1 MLEDSE
7 ARFVVSASTFA
18 SLFDVN
24 KVTPIFI
31 DSINYQNFPA
41 VEMGIAASA
50 EDKVYVIYTSGSTG
64 KPKGV
69 IVNHGAVASRLRFY
83 KTYYSLSK
91 EDRILFYSSVGFD
104 GTIEEYL
111 LPLTTGAQCIIAG
124 AAFKNDLFVNM
135 IDLMEGCAITKV
147 FMPPVVLQNFIDA
160 LPNDQVHRVKSLRH
174 IVAGGDK
181 LNTEIVNSFYAKI
194 GTGTATNLYNAY
206 GPTENTND
214 SAIFKLDGYI
224 TEKNIPIGKP
234 VENAEIYILDN
245 HGRLLPLGLT
255 GEICVAGSGLAA
267 GYLKKPELT
276 AEKFVPHPFKEGE
289 RMYRTGDLGYWL
301 PDGNVTFSGRIDNQ
315 VKIRGYRIEPG
326 EIEAAILQSGYVEN
340 TVVLIKE
347 DAETRKYL
355 VAYVIPAQG
364 YQQSTLYSYL
374 KAQLP
379 DYMLPGMIIEMERF
393 PVNINGKL
401 DVKALPA
408 PDERLQATN
417 EYLAP
422 TNETEEKL
430 VAIWQQLLGLSRIG
444 IQNNFFQIGGDSLT
458 VLKLRQRIEEE
469 LNIEINVVDLFT
481 YTTVQE
487 FATYISQNQQGG
499 VGTENNMEA
508 EILKF

>member
-1 MLEDSE
+1 
-7 ARFVVSASTFA
+7 
-18 SLFDVN
+18 
-24 KVTPIFI
+24 
-31 DSINYQNFPA
+31 
-41 VEMGIAASA
+41 
-50 EDKVYVIYTSGSTG
+50 
-64 KPKGV
+64 
-69 IVNHGAVASRLRFY
+69 
-83 KTYYSLSK
+83 
-91 EDRILFYSSVGFD
+91 
-104 GTIEEYL
+104 
-111 LPLTTGAQCIIAG
+111 
-124 AAFKNDLFVNM
+124 
-135 IDLMEGCAITKV
+135 
-147 FMPPVVLQNFIDA
+147 MPPVVLQNFIDA

>member
-1 MLEDSE
+1 
-7 ARFVVSASTFA
+7 
-18 SLFDVN
+18 
-24 KVTPIFI
+24 
-31 DSINYQNFPA
+31 
-41 VEMGIAASA
+41 
-50 EDKVYVIYTSGSTG
+50 
-64 KPKGV
+64 
-69 IVNHGAVASRLRFY
+69 
-83 KTYYSLSK
+83 
-91 EDRILFYSSVGFD
+91 
-104 GTIEEYL
+104 
-111 LPLTTGAQCIIAG
+111 
-124 AAFKNDLFVNM
+124 
-135 IDLMEGCAITKV
+135 
-147 FMPPVVLQNFIDA
+147 
-160 LPNDQVHRVKSLRH
+160 
-174 IVAGGDK
+174 
-181 LNTEIVNSFYAKI
+181 
-194 GTGTATNLYNAY
+194 
-206 GPTENTND
+206 
-214 SAIFKLDGYI
+214 
-224 TEKNIPIGKP
+224 
-234 VENAEIYILDN
+234 
-245 HGRLLPLGLT
+245 
-255 GEICVAGSGLAA
+255 
-267 GYLKKPELT
+267 
-276 AEKFVPHPFKEGE
+276 
-289 RMYRTGDLGYWL
+289 
-301 PDGNVTFSGRIDNQ
+301 
-315 VKIRGYRIEPG
+315 
-326 EIEAAILQSGYVEN
+326 LQSGYVEN